1 MPENPCRPPDAALAR
16 ELEVWRSSDPGPDA
30 DGRALA
36 HLLTRRIRRV
46 GRHALPA
53 PLLDVLA
60 EIARRHRG
68 RDPFLDDFL
77 DAVLA
82 RHHDR
87 FHNASYL
94 ALPLLARI
102 LDDPETGLDP
112 EHLSALLLADVV
124 RHERRHPEG
133 TDPAVG
139 RKRVRQAARF
149 VSAVDDGLADDVAPP
164 ATRAGEW
171 LGLSVLPVSTEHDEY
186 FFIRSLQAHELV
198 FTTLT
203 ALLRSATAAVR
214 AGRPGDAT
222 AVMVRASTVFERAS
236 LLFRLVATLRAVSF
250 HAFREHTDGASA
262 IQSEAYKRFELACG
276 EPSRARLDS
285 EAFAG
290 VPAVRAEADG
300 HDSLARAV
308 ADRPGH
314 PPGRL
319 AAAVADLE
327 AAHQRWKTTHHSLA
341 ARMLGDAPGSGY
353 TAGVPYLAAC
363 RAHRLVGT
371 RDLRRL
377 TGGSSMPAAREG
389 ADAGVRPPAAAA
401 SATEHRPRRPA
412 WGPGRSGSDRGCP
425 R

>member
-1 MPENPCRPPDAALAR
+1 MPENPRRRLDAALAH
-16 ELEVWRSSDPGPDA
+16 EIEVWRSADPGPDA

-36 HLLTRRIRRV
+36 RLLVRLVRHV

-53 PLLDVLA
+53 PLLDGLA
-60 EIARRHRG
+60 GVAQRHRG

-94 ALPLLARI
+94 ALPLIARV
-102 LDDPETGLDP
+102 LDDPGSGLDP
-112 EHLSALLLADVV
+112 ERLSALLLADVV
-124 RHERRHPEG
+124 RHERHHPDR
-133 TDPAVG
+133 TDPVVG
-139 RKRVRQAARF
+139 RKRVRHAARF
-149 VSAVDDGLADDVAPP
+149 VSAVDRALADDVAPP

-171 LGLSVLPVSTEHDEY
+171 LALSVLPVSTEHDEY
-186 FFIRSLQAHELV
+186 FFIRALQAHEMV

-203 ALLRSATAAVR
+203 TLLRLATEAVR
-214 AGRPGDAT
+214 AGRSDDAT
-222 AVMVRASTVFERAS
+222 VLVRRAGTVFARAS
-236 LLFRLVATLRAVSF
+236 LLFRLVATLRAAAF
-250 HAFREHTDGASA
+250 HTFREHTDGASA

-276 EPSRARLDS
+276 EPGRARLDS

-308 ADRPGH
+308 ADLPGD
-314 PPGRL
+314 PPTGL

-327 AAHQRWKTTHHSLA
+327 AAHRRWKTTHHSLA
-341 ARMLGDAPGSGY
+341 VRMLGDAPGSGY

-363 RAHRLVGT
+363 RDHRLVAT
-371 RDLRRL
+371 RN
-377 TGGSSMPAAREG
+377 
-389 ADAGVRPPAAAA
+389 AAA
-401 SATEHRPRRPA
+401 
-412 WGPGRSGSDRGCP
+412 
-425 R
+425 

>member
-1 MPENPCRPPDAALAR
+1 MSETLGTLAG
-16 ELEVWRSSDPGPDA
+16 WRCADPGPHA

-36 HLLTRRIRRV
+36 RLVTRHIRRV

-53 PLLDVLA
+53 PVLDALA
-60 EIARRHRG
+60 EIAHRHRG

-102 LDDPETGLDP
+102 VDDSDP

-124 RHERRHPEG
+124 RHERRHADRL
-133 TDPAVG
+133 DPAVG
-139 RKRVRQAARF
+139 RKRIRHATRF
-149 VSAVDDGLADDVAPP
+149 VSTVDGGLVDDVAPP

-171 LGLSVLPVSTEHDEY
+171 FALSALPVSTEHDEY
-186 FFIRSLQAHELV
+186 FFIRALQAHELV

-203 ALLRSATAAVR
+203 ALLRSATEATR
-214 AGRPGDAT
+214 GGRLGDAT
-222 AVMVRASTVFERAS
+222 ALMTRALAVFERAG
-236 LLFRLVATLRAVSF
+236 LLFRLVATLRAASF
-250 HAFREHTDGASA
+250 RAFREHTDGASA

-276 EPSRARLDS
+276 EPSRARLDA
-285 EAFAG
+285 EGFAA

-300 HDSLARAV
+300 HDSLARAL
-308 ADRPGH
+308 ADLPGG
-314 PPGRL
+314 PPTGL

-327 AAHQRWKTTHHSLA
+327 SAHQRWKTTHHSLA
-341 ARMLGDAPGSGY
+341 VRMLGDARGSGY

-371 RDLRRL
+371 R
-377 TGGSSMPAAREG
+377 G
-389 ADAGVRPPAAAA
+389 PAAA
-401 SATEHRPRRPA
+401 
-412 WGPGRSGSDRGCP
+412 
-425 R
+425 